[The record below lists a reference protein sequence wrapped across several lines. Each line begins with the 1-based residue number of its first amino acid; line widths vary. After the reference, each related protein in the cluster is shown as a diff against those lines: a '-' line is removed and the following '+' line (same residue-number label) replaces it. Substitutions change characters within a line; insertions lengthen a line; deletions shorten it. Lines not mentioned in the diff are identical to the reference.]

1 MVEIDP
7 DAVGQPVM
15 EGTVNRKPWYTKYH
29 PKWYRTRIPI
39 FWWVHKLPHIRFI
52 ARELTSVAVALY
64 ACILLYQISAV
75 ADGPE
80 AYVRFL
86 EWLKTPFSVLLHA
99 VAFLFV
105 LFHSI
110 TWFNLAPKALVVS
123 LGSKRVPPQ
132 VIVVLNYAAWIIL
145 SLGISWILLK

>member
-1 MVEIDP
+1 
-7 DAVGQPVM
+7 M
-15 EGTVNRKPWYTKYH
+15 EGTPLYTKYH

-39 FWWVHKLPHIRFI
+39 FWWVHKYPHIRFI

-64 ACILLYQISAV
+64 ACILLFQISAV

-80 AYVRFL
+80 AYLRFL
-86 EWLKTPFSVLLHA
+86 AWLKTPFSLFLHA

-123 LGSKRVPPQ
+123 LGSKRVPPA
-132 VIVVLNYAAWIIL
+132 VIVALNYAAWVIL

>member
-1 MVEIDP
+1 MVEIHP
-7 DAVGQPVM
+7 DAQEQRVI
-15 EGTVNRKPWYTKYH
+15 EGTANQNPRYTKYH
-29 PKWYRTRIPI
+29 PKWHRAKIPI
-39 FWWVHKLPHIRFI
+39 FWWIHKLPHIRFI

-64 ACILLYQISAV
+64 ACVLLFQIVAV

-80 AYVRFL
+80 AYARFL
-86 EWLKTPFSVLLHA
+86 AWLKTPFSVFLHA

-123 LGSKRVPPQ
+123 LGNKRVPP
-132 VIVVLNYAAWIIL
+132 VAIVALNYAAWLIL
-145 SLGISWILLK
+145 SLAISWILLK